1 MNIWGILN
9 INPTKNKDEIKKAYL
24 NKLSVVHPEDD
35 EEGFKLLRR
44 SYEEALKEADKDEV
58 IDEDNTPIG
67 IWIKKVNEVYDKF
80 SLRINEEAWKNLLNE
95 DVCYGIDTKEDA
107 SEKLLEFLMDNFR
120 FPQKIWILLNNYFE
134 WTEQKEELYEKFPYE
149 FIDYV
154 DNRIKYIDVLNYEL
168 FENIDDNKNY
178 DQWIESY
185 YKIRRELNERN
196 LDEAKK
202 SLDIV
207 NIELNIIGK
216 ETLPKEPLL
225 FVVNHSSMLDSFI
238 LTASVERPIGCVIA
252 DEPVWRNIPIFK
264 EWAKLLR
271 CVYVNRKNNREGI
284 KSIAQASQNIL
295 TGQSMAVFPEG
306 DLTWIKEPNSL
317 VSEFRSGALKIAYK
331 AKCPIVPLV
340 IKNSK
345 DTYEGYQPI
354 GKINSV
360 PIEVEFLEPI
370 YDHIENPR
378 LKSSVLGENI
388 KNKMINTIE
397 NFRKSNKTF
406 KEF

>member
-1 MNIWGILN
+1 
-9 INPTKNKDEIKKAYL
+9 
-24 NKLSVVHPEDD
+24 
-35 EEGFKLLRR
+35 
-44 SYEEALKEADKDEV
+44 
-58 IDEDNTPIG
+58 
-67 IWIKKVNEVYDKF
+67 
-80 SLRINEEAWKNLLNE
+80 
-95 DVCYGIDTKEDA
+95 
-107 SEKLLEFLMDNFR
+107 
-120 FPQKIWILLNNYFE
+120 
-134 WTEQKEELYEKFPYE
+134 
-149 FIDYV
+149 
-154 DNRIKYIDVLNYEL
+154 
-168 FENIDDNKNY
+168 
-178 DQWIESY
+178 
-185 YKIRRELNERN
+185 
-196 LDEAKK
+196 
-202 SLDIV
+202 
-207 NIELNIIGK
+207 
-216 ETLPKEPLL
+216 
-225 FVVNHSSMLDSFI
+225 MLDSFI

-360 PIEVEFLEPI
+360 PVEVEFLEPI